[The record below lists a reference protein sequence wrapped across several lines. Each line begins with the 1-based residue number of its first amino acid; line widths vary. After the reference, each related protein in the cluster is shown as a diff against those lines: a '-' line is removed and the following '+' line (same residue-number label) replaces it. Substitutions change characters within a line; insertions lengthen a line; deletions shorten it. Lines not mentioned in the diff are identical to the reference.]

1 MRTAAELI
9 AESQALI
16 LDFDGPV
23 TALMPPPA
31 NLAAADRARVPLKD
45 IALSEDVRKTTDH
58 LAVLRWTLETHP
70 SRLLEVESAC
80 TAAEVECARNSAK
93 SPEIDWLLDLA
104 EQHELLVGIASNNSE
119 TSVRTFLDRFGW
131 EFAALACRTPESVR
145 LMKPNPAFVLTATE
159 WLGVSPSS
167 AVFVGDSVSDVM
179 AGRAAGTAFIG
190 IAKTDQ
196 RRSQLVGAG
205 ADVMI
210 ERR

>member
-1 MRTAAELI
+1 M
-9 AESQALI
+9 I

-23 TALMPPPA
+23 TTLMPPPA
-31 NLAAADRARVPLKD
+31 NLVAADRAREPLKG
-45 IALSEDVRKTTDH
+45 IALSEDVRETTDH

-80 TAAEVECARNSAK
+80 TAAEVECARISPK
-93 SPEIDWLLDLA
+93 SPEIDWLLERA
-104 EQHELLVGIASNNSE
+104 EQHALLIGVASNNSE
-119 TSVRTFLDRFGW
+119 NSVRTFLDRFGW

-145 LMKPNPAFVLTATE
+145 LMKPNPAFVLTAAE
-159 WLGVSPSS
+159 WLGIPPTS

-196 RRSQLVGAG
+196 RRIQLASAG
-205 ADVMI
+205 AKVVL